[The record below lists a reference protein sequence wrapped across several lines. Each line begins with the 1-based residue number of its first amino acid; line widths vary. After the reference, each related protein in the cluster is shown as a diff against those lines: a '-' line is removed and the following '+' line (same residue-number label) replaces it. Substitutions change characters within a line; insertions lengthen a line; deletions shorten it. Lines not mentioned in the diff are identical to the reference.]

1 MKIINKMAK
10 EEKLKLKISV
20 TLESKDD
27 AQYSSWKDVFTKVS
41 DETLVLT
48 TETATIESLQKI
60 VKNNMNDV
68 LTKVQNYI
76 EVSELLKK
84 EESNLL

>member
-1 MKIINKMAK
+1 MAK
-10 EEKLKLKISV
+10 EEKSLKLKISV
-20 TLESKDD
+20 TLETKDETKS
-27 AQYSSWKDVFTKVS
+27 YESWKDTFTKVN

-48 TETATIESLQKI
+48 TETATVESLQKI

-68 LTKVQNYI
+68 LLKIQNYI

>member
-1 MKIINKMAK
+1 MAK

-27 AQYSSWKDVFTKVS
+27 GQYSNWKDIFTKIS

-48 TETATIESLQKI
+48 TETATVESLQKI

>member
-1 MKIINKMAK
+1 MVK

-20 TLESKDD
+20 TLETKDETNSYANWRD
-27 AQYSSWKDVFTKVS
+27 TFTKVS

-48 TETATIESLQKI
+48 TETATVESLQKI

>member
-1 MKIINKMAK
+1 MVK

-20 TLESKDD
+20 TLETKDETNSY
-27 AQYSSWKDVFTKVS
+27 ASWRDTFTKVS

-48 TETATIESLQKI
+48 TETATVESLQKI

>member
-1 MKIINKMAK
+1 MVK

-20 TLESKDD
+20 TLETKDETNSY
-27 AQYSSWKDVFTKVS
+27 ASWKDTFTKVS

-48 TETATIESLQKI
+48 TETATVESLQKI

>member
-1 MKIINKMAK
+1 MAK

-27 AQYSSWKDVFTKVS
+27 SNYASWKDIFTKVS

-48 TETATIESLQKI
+48 TETATVDSLQKI

-68 LTKVQNYI
+68 LTKIQNYI